1 MEIFVAAVLIL
12 ASLAGT
18 GLIAYAIRHGQKR
31 REALKAL
38 CAERGWSFDYQ
49 PQSGGRGSRT
59 VISDPSEGWELV
71 LYYRSNSST
80 GGTTNHW
87 TEFTQPRLAL
97 PDGMALLGPDIPE
110 KTAAMADM
118 MLGKMGGG
126 GLGQMMLN
134 KMTGGLAAEAADL
147 RSVPGDGSGTLFA
160 TPGRETALTAIRE
173 APDLLE
179 ARSGRNEA
187 QQPIV
192 ALSRHGMRLRLRHI
206 LRRPE
211 EITDFVELGRAL
223 TRRLGA

>member
-110 KTAAMADM
+110 KTADM

-126 GLGQMMLN
+126 SLGQMMLN